1 MIPVDRGA
9 HRLDETLAPL
19 PLRRLP
25 RRRVG
30 ELQTDLGGE
39 VLDGADEVDVAGALD
54 ERDGVAGLAAAEAV
68 VAPDLLADV
77 ERGGLLGV
85 ERAQPDEVATDLAQR
100 DDLADHVD
108 DRHRRL
114 QPLDVAIDDRHERA
128 A

>member
-9 HRLDETLAPL
+9 HRLDETFAPL

-30 ELQTDLGGE
+30 ELQSGLGGE

-54 ERDGVAGLAAAEAV
+54 ERDGVSGLAAAEAV

-100 DDLADHVD
+100 DDLADDVD

-114 QPLDVAIDDRHERA
+114 QSLDVAIDDRHEWSA
-128 A
+128 